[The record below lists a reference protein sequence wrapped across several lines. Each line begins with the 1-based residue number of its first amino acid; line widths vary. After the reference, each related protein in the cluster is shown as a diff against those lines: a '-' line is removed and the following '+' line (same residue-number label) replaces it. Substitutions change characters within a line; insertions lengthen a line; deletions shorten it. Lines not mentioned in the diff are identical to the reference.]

1 MNQNEIRQRLV
12 HCLITYRQNNFHS
25 QKLMARL
32 CNLSLDYYISIER
45 GISLPSLASAFAIAV
60 ISLPKATIA
69 GGAVCAAAVSA

>member
-32 CNLSLDYYISIER
+32 CNLSLDYYISIEQ
-45 GISLPSLASAFAIAV
+45 GISLPSLATAISIHKV
-60 ISLPKATIA
+60 TGIDLNTLSLPEDEDDD
-69 GGAVCAAAVSA
+69 